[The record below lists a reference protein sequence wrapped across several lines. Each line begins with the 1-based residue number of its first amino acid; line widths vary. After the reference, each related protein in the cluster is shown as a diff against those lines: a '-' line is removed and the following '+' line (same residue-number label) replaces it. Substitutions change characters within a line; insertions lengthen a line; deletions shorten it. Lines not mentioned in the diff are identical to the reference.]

1 MNPVTTMKI
10 TESLMSEDDYVDIQ
24 NNDKKDETSCTSKR
38 KRKPDKNKW
47 NREENKM
54 KRQRG
59 TTYKGLRKTA
69 EGKWSADQ
77 ERAGRKLKPACNCK
91 LSGQKTKLQ
100 CRMFSESD
108 RKAIFEK
115 FWKNMSWQEK
125 RVFVQTLVDVVPAK
139 NKKNQVREI
148 SHRSNTLLY
157 HLKKDGIRL
166 RVCRTM
172 LLNTLSIGSWSLQN
186 WSKTQG
192 ENEEAEI
199 REAPERKSA
208 RFTDEKAV
216 LKAFLEGLP
225 KMESHYCRATSN
237 KLYLEPIWQS
247 KMAVYN
253 KYKEYCNEKGI
264 RSLSIKT
271 FHDEFFNLNLS
282 LFRPKKDQCD
292 LCISFKVG
300 QVSETEY
307 KNHIERKNLA
317 REEKKMVSMC
327 TRWTC
332 SPLFYAQCFRL
343 LKFIIRK
350 N

>member
-139 NKKNQVREI
+139 NKK
-148 SHRSNTLLY
+148 
-157 HLKKDGIRL
+157 
-166 RVCRTM
+166 
-172 LLNTLSIGSWSLQN
+172 
-186 WSKTQG
+186 
-192 ENEEAEI
+192 
-199 REAPERKSA
+199 KSSPGN
-208 RFTDEKAV
+208 F
-216 LKAFLEGLP
+216 
-225 KMESHYCRATSN
+225 S
-237 KLYLEPIWQS
+237 
-247 KMAVYN
+247 
-253 KYKEYCNEKGI
+253 
-264 RSLSIKT
+264 SIKYSIVSLKERWNT
-271 FHDEFFNLNLS
+271 FKS
-282 LFRPKKDQCD
+282 
-292 LCISFKVG
+292 V
-300 QVSETEY
+300 
-307 KNHIERKNLA
+307 
-317 REEKKMVSMC
+317 
-327 TRWTC
+327 
-332 SPLFYAQCFRL
+332 
-343 LKFIIRK
+343 
-350 N
+350 